1 MLRVMNTPED
11 IIGDAYNYIIIIF
24 VGICASFFYNLLSGI
39 LRALGD
45 SKTPLYFLIIASA
58 LNIALDFLFILAF
71 KMGVAGAAVA
81 TVVAQAVSGFLCL
94 IYMGK
99 KFPILKLNR
108 ADWHFDPAF
117 AWTHLKIG
125 LPMAL
130 QFSVTAIG
138 VMILQSALNQ
148 FGSTTVAAYTAASK
162 VEIIFTQP
170 MVTLGVTT
178 ATFTAQNLGARRYDR
193 IKQGV
198 KISCLL
204 AVGATVLAICA
215 ALFLGHFFVGLF
227 IDSPTEEMYDVAQQY
242 LNIISIFFIF
252 LSQLYVFRN
261 ALQGIGDAF
270 VPFMAGVMELIMRS
284 LACATLPQRLGYT
297 GVCLASPLAWIGAA
311 VPLAI
316 TYIIRSKKLFSD
328 TARLTDV

>member
-1 MLRVMNTPED
+1 
-11 IIGDAYNYIIIIF
+11 
-24 VGICASFFYNLLSGI
+24 
-39 LRALGD
+39 
-45 SKTPLYFLIIASA
+45 
-58 LNIALDFLFILAF
+58 
-71 KMGVAGAAVA
+71 
-81 TVVAQAVSGFLCL
+81 
-94 IYMGK
+94 
-99 KFPILKLNR
+99 
-108 ADWHFDPAF
+108 
-117 AWTHLKIG
+117 
-125 LPMAL
+125 
-130 QFSVTAIG
+130 
-138 VMILQSALNQ
+138 
-148 FGSTTVAAYTAASK
+148 
-162 VEIIFTQP
+162 